1 MTETVI
7 VAAVRTAIDDFGGTL
22 KDVSALELGKT
33 VIIEVIRRAGLTK
46 DDIDEVTFGNVLP
59 AGLGQNPARQA
70 MLMAG
75 LPVKVGALTINKV
88 CGSGLKAI
96 MISDQAIRLGD
107 ADIIVAG
114 GMENMYQAPYYLP
127 RARDGYR
134 MSDGKIID
142 GMIHDGLWDI
152 LGDLHMGR
160 ATENVAERYKVS
172 RKEQDEFTCLSYA
185 RAQKAWATG
194 KFKEEIVPVE
204 ILQRK
209 GPPKIFDTD
218 EVCQRQTTLEALGK
232 LPPAFKENGTIT
244 AGNSS
249 KISAGAAAVVLMSS
263 ETARK
268 RGIKPLARIIAQGA
282 AGIDVA
288 IPTAAPINSIP
299 KVLKK
304 AGLQEKDI
312 DLHEINEAFAASTI
326 AVMKELNI
334 DQNKVNVNGGAISL
348 GHPIGCSGARLVVTL
363 LSALKQRDL
372 KRGMVSLCL
381 GGAEAVS
388 LILERM

>member
-7 VAAVRTAIDDFGGTL
+7 VSGARTPIDDFGGAL
-22 KDVSALELGKT
+22 KETSALELGKT
-33 VIIEVIRRAGLTK
+33 VIAEAIRRAGLSK
-46 DDIDEVTFGNVLP
+46 EDIDEVTMGNVLP
-59 AGLGQNPARQA
+59 GGLGQNPARQA

-88 CGSGLKAI
+88 CGSGLKAA
-96 MISDQAIRLGD
+96 MLSEQVIRGGD
-107 ADIIVAG
+107 AEIIVAG
-114 GMENMYQAPYYLP
+114 GMENMYLAPYYLP

-160 ATENVAERYKVS
+160 ATENVAERYRVS
-172 RKEQDEFTCLSYA
+172 RLEQDEFACRSYA
-185 RAQKAWATG
+185 LAQKAWATG
-194 KFKEEIVPVE
+194 RFKEEVVPVE
-204 ILQRK
+204 IPQRK
-209 GPPKIFDTD
+209 GPPRIFDRD
-218 EVCQRQTTLEALGK
+218 EACQRQTSMEALGK
-232 LPPAFKENGTIT
+232 LPPAFKENGTVT

-249 KISAGAAAVVLMSS
+249 KISAGAAALVLMSA
-263 ETARK
+263 ETAKR
-268 RGIKPLARIIAQGA
+268 RGIKPLARIIAHGA

-312 DLHEINEAFAASTI
+312 DLHEINEAFAASTL
-326 AVMKELNI
+326 AVIKELHI
-334 DQNKVNVNGGAISL
+334 DPNKVNINGGAIAL
-348 GHPIGCSGARLVVTL
+348 GHPIGCSGARILITL
-363 LSALKQRDL
+363 INNLKQRDL
-372 KRGMVSLCL
+372 KRGMASVCL

-388 LILERM
+388 MIIERL